1 MARVVR
7 FHEHGGPEVLRIENV
22 DVRGPG
28 RGEIQIRVKA
38 LGLNRAEA
46 SLRSGAYIEAAKLP
60 SGLGL
65 EAAGLIEAV
74 GEGVHGFTPAEPVRT
89 MPPLAMVRWPA
100 YGELVPFP
108 AALVGKLAPSP
119 V

>member
-1 MARVVR
+1 MVRVVR

-60 SGLGL
+60 S
-65 EAAGLIEAV
+65 
-74 GEGVHGFTPAEPVRT
+74 
-89 MPPLAMVRWPA
+89 PPMVS
-100 YGELVPFP
+100 L
-108 AALVGKLAPSP
+108 
-119 V
+119 